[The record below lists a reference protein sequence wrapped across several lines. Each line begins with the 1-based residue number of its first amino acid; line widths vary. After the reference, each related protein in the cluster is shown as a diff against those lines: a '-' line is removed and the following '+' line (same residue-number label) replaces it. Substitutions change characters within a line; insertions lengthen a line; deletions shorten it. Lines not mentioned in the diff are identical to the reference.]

1 MELKLVT
8 EAIFCGWILL
18 VLFISPFRVVRRK
31 REQSFSEKAFFL
43 LVSAVLLILIF
54 AQVVDNPDA
63 TILQLMLIIFIFATA
78 IALLAVILDNRAFA
92 KEKADWKNKRIS
104 EFESK
109 SMSQIEEYF
118 NNFFK
123 IL

>member
-18 VLFISPFRVVRRK
+18 FFFISPFRVVRRK
-31 REQSFSEKAFFL
+31 REQSFFEKIFFL
-43 LVSAVLLILIF
+43 IVSAVLLTLVF

-63 TILQLMLIIFIFATA
+63 TILQLMLIIFIFATG
-78 IALLAVILDNRAFA
+78 IALLAVILDNRAFI
-92 KEKADWKNKRIS
+92 KEKADWQDKRVS
-104 EFESK
+104 EFKCK
-109 SMSQIEEYF
+109 SASQIDEYF

-123 IL
+123 IF

>member
-18 VLFISPFRVVRRK
+18 FLFISPFRVVRRK
-31 REQSFSEKAFFL
+31 REQSFFEKIFFL
-43 LVSAVLLILIF
+43 IVSAVLLTLVF

-63 TILQLMLIIFIFATA
+63 TILQLMLIIFIFATG
-78 IALLAVILDNRAFA
+78 IALLAVILDNRAFI
-92 KEKADWKNKRIS
+92 KEKADWQDKRVS
-104 EFESK
+104 EFKYK
-109 SMSQIEEYF
+109 SASQIEEYF

-123 IL
+123 IF